1 VTKQRVLSGMRPT
14 GKLHVGHLVGAL
26 QNWVALQAKYDSF
39 HCIVDW
45 HALTTHYNDTSEI
58 VANTFDNV
66 ADWIGAGL
74 DPEQSTFFIQ
84 SLVPEHAELYL
95 LLQMVTPI
103 PWLERVPTYKEQIQ
117 QMSDRDLSTIGFL
130 GYPLLQAADI
140 AAVRIVEP
148 KATLTVQRKDD
159 RWVIAER
166 ADFPADLAK
175 VREFVLK
182 AIGLKVGQS
191 EPLGEKDRARLNLDP
206 ASGTRIEFK
215 AADGKDL
222 AVFTVGRKYFKRE
235 VENPDKAIADGRWV
249 ALPAEAGTA
258 FLVGDPLAQATIRTA
273 EWVDRSSFQV
283 EKVKTLQVRHPGGEG
298 WRIERAADNA
308 EWRLDGAKPGEKL
321 DTARANAAS
330 YSLQLLELADVAP
343 KDAPDTG
350 LDKPISIDA
359 TTLDGASYAIKVGR
373 LAGDNYYV
381 TFTAAGVKPEA
392 KDAERVKV
400 LSPHV
405 LLIPKSKLEDTLKK
419 RSELLERADKK

>member
-1 VTKQRVLSGMRPT
+1 MNARV
-14 GKLHVGHLVGAL
+14 VAVLVLLLAVLGGGAL
-26 QNWVALQAKYDSF
+26 YYQYQER
-39 HCIVDW
+39 
-45 HALTTHYNDTSEI
+45 TRRP
-58 VANTFDNV
+58 DNV
-66 ADWIGAGL
+66 ATLGRTL
-74 DPEQSTFFIQ
+74 F
-84 SLVPEHAELYL
+84 
-95 LLQMVTPI
+95 
-103 PWLERVPTYKEQIQ
+103 K
-117 QMSDRDLSTIGFL
+117 DLK
-130 GYPLLQAADI
+130 AADI
-140 AAVRIVEP
+140 AAIRIVEP
-148 KATLTVQRKDD
+148 KETLTVRRKDE

-182 AIGLKVGQS
+182 IIGLKVGQS
-191 EPLGEKDRARLNLDP
+191 EALGEKDRARLNLD
-206 ASGTRIEFK
+206 ASATRVEFLNAENK
-215 AADGKDL
+215 PLGAL
-222 AVFTVGRKYFKRE
+222 LVGRKYFKRE

-308 EWRLDGAKPGEKL
+308 EWRLDGAKPGETL

-359 TTLDGASYAIKVGR
+359 TTLDGTSYAIKVGR